1 MCQASKLFTPNNSFN
16 PHNGS
21 YAIGSSVVLHFKG
34 KEMEGQ
40 RKQGNWPKTQSV
52 LAELGLVV
60 WQMTSAPNK
69 GGLPE

>member
-21 YAIGSSVVLHFKG
+21 YVIGTTVVLHFKG

-40 RKQGNWPKTQSV
+40 REQGNWLKT
-52 LAELGLVV
+52 
-60 WQMTSAPNK
+60 T
-69 GGLPE
+69 